1 MADFYF
7 CCVVA
12 LLAHDSLAYVT
23 ADDSLEQVETV
34 SDYNEYCH
42 YAAGLAGLGLSRL
55 FYASGLEEFPPDILS
70 NSMGLFIQVPV
81 MYYVPSCFALK
92 GGVVPL
98 PVHLVG
104 EYGSLPSRSCSLSIG
119 IRQRLF

>member
-1 MADFYF
+1 MADFL
-7 CCVVA
+7 VA
-12 LLAHDSLAYVT
+12 LLVHDSLAYVT
-23 ADDSLEQVETV
+23 ADGSLEQVETV

-92 GGVVPL
+92 GW
-98 PVHLVG
+98 
-104 EYGSLPSRSCSLSIG
+104 SCTSTSASG
-119 IRQRLF
+119 WRVWLFAI

>member
-1 MADFYF
+1 M
-7 CCVVA
+7 
-12 LLAHDSLAYVT
+12 
-23 ADDSLEQVETV
+23 EQVETV

-81 MYYVPSCFALK
+81 MYHMCRHAFP
-92 GGVVPL
+92 
-98 PVHLVG
+98 
-104 EYGSLPSRSCSLSIG
+104 
-119 IRQRLF
+119 

>member
-7 CCVVA
+7 CCLVA

-23 ADDSLEQVETV
+23 ADGSMEQVETV

-81 MYYVPSCFALK
+81 MYHMCRHAFPWRVELYPYQCIWLESMALC
-92 GGVVPL
+92 
-98 PVHLVG
+98 HLEAAV
-104 EYGSLPSRSCSLSIG
+104 Y
-119 IRQRLF
+119 Q